1 MLQEPEHIAEH
12 ITNHFKNILWSSY
25 VFQVSNL
32 VEETIPILVN
42 QQTNNMW
49 TIAPTAFEIHDAVFA
64 LNKEGAPDPD
74 GFLMSQ

>member
-1 MLQEPEHIAEH
+1 
-12 ITNHFKNILWSSY
+12 
-25 VFQVSNL
+25 
-32 VEETIPILVN
+32 VEEIIPILVN

-74 GFLMSQ
+74 GFLMSR